1 MSNSNMTSSASRIDA
16 MADKA
21 KEAASRVEDNI
32 NEAASALGD
41 KAGRMAS
48 AIGDK
53 ASEASCAVGSMAS
66 QAACD
71 VGQKANDLTASAG
84 AGLKGLGDKLSQNAP
99 RNGMVGNASQSVAK
113 AVHDGGQ
120 YMEDAKFSGMVE
132 DVAQLIRRNPIPAVF
147 LAIGLGW
154 VVARKMRS

>member
-1 MSNSNMTSSASRIDA
+1 MSSSNTTPIANRFEG

-21 KEAASRVEDNI
+21 KEAAANVGDNV
-32 NEAASALGD
+32 NQAASALGE
-41 KAGRMAS
+41 KASQA
-48 AIGDK
+48 ACTIGEM
-53 ASEASCAVGSMAS
+53 ASEAGCAVGSMAS

-71 VGQKANDLTASAG
+71 VGHKANDLAASAG
-84 AGLKGLGDKLSQNAP
+84 AGIKGLGDKLSQNAP
-99 RNGMVGNASQSVAK
+99 RSGLVGNATQAVAK
-113 AVHDGGQ
+113 SVHDSGQ
-120 YMEDAKFSGMVE
+120 YIEDAKLSGMVE

>member
-1 MSNSNMTSSASRIDA
+1 MSSSNMAPIANRFEA

-21 KEAASRVEDNI
+21 KDAAANVEDNI
-32 NEAASALGD
+32 SQA
-41 KAGRMAS
+41 AS
-48 AIGDK
+48 AIGEKANKVACAIGEK

-71 VGQKANDLTASAG
+71 VSQKANDLTASAG
-84 AGLKGLGDKLSQNAP
+84 AGLKGLGDKLSHNAP
-99 RNGMVGNASQSVAK
+99 RTGMVGNASQAVAK
-113 AVHDGGQ
+113 SVHDGGQ

-132 DVAQLIRRNPIPAVF
+132 DVAHLIRRNPIPAVF

>member
-1 MSNSNMTSSASRIDA
+1 MSNSTFPPIANRFEVA
-16 MADKA
+16 ADKA
-21 KEAASRVEDNI
+21 KEGAAIV
-32 NEAASALGD
+32 GD
-41 KAGRMAS
+41 ATSQAVHVAR
-48 AIGDK
+48 DL
-53 ASEASCAVGSMAS
+53 ASEAGCAVGSMAS

-84 AGLKGLGDKLSQNAP
+84 ASIKGLGDKLSQNAP
-99 RNGMVGNASQSVAK
+99 HTGMVGNASQSMAK

>member
-1 MSNSNMTSSASRIDA
+1 MSSSNTTPIANRVEGL
-16 MADKA
+16 ADKA
-21 KEAASRVEDNI
+21 KEAAAKVGDNV
-32 NEAASALGD
+32 NQAASAFGE
-41 KAGRMAS
+41 KAGQA
-48 AIGDK
+48 AFTIGDM
-53 ASEASCAVGSMAS
+53 ASEAGCAVGSMAS

-84 AGLKGLGDKLSQNAP
+84 VSIKGLGDKLSQNAP
-99 RNGMVGNASQSVAK
+99 HSGVIGNASQSVAK

-120 YMEDAKFSGMVE
+120 YMEDAKFTGMVE
-132 DVAQLIRRNPIPAVF
+132 DVAHLIRRNPIPAVF

>member
-1 MSNSNMTSSASRIDA
+1 MSSLNTTPVVNRFEG

-21 KEAASRVEDNI
+21 KDAAANMGDNVSQ
-32 NEAASALGD
+32 AASALGE
-41 KAGRMAS
+41 KASQVACE
-48 AIGDK
+48 IGDK

-71 VGQKANDLTASAG
+71 AGQKANDLTASAG
-84 AGLKGLGDKLSQNAP
+84 AGIKGLGDKLSQNAP
-99 RNGMVGNASQSVAK
+99 RTGMVGNASQSVAK

-132 DVAQLIRRNPIPAVF
+132 DVAHLIRRNPIPAVF

>member
-1 MSNSNMTSSASRIDA
+1 MSNSTFPPIANRFDGV
-16 MADKA
+16 ADKA
-21 KEAASRVEDNI
+21 KEAAANVG
-32 NEAASALGD
+32 EAASQAVHVTRDLASD
-41 KAGRMAS
+41 AG
-48 AIGDK
+48 
-53 ASEASCAVGSMAS
+53 CAVGSMAS

-84 AGLKGLGDKLSQNAP
+84 AGIKGLGDKLSQNAP
-99 RNGMVGNASQSVAK
+99 RTGMVGNASQAVAK
-113 AVHDGGQ
+113 SVHDGGQ
-120 YMEDAKFSGMVE
+120 YLEDAKFTGMVE